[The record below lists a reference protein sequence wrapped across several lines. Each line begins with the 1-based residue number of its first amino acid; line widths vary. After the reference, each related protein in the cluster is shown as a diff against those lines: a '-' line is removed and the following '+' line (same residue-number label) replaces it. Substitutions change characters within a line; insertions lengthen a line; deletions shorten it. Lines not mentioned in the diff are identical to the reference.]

1 MQSGFPAYLSV
12 IPDITTPFIFFPLC
26 FGYNI
31 TPFYLLSSY
40 VLLSQFEA
48 FSVLHLPGPTE
59 MHSRG
64 THDCLRIDQASA
76 GGYERSRV

>member
-1 MQSGFPAYLSV
+1 VIVLSCG
-12 IPDITTPFIFFPLC
+12 L
-26 FGYNI
+26 FGVVHGARFGPYKM
-31 TPFYLLSSY
+31 TGGRRLGRVLSSY

-48 FSVLHLPGPTE
+48 FSVLHLPVPTE
-59 MHSRG
+59 MHGRG